1 MNCYPFIEA
10 EKAQQRNVKRACEL
24 LEVSRAAYYAARGG
38 QPSGRDR
45 ADAELTTRITAE
57 HKRSRGRYGAPR
69 IHAELRRQ
77 GHRHSRK
84 RIARLMR
91 QAGLAGR
98 APRRWKKTTIPDPAA
113 TARADAIRRDF
124 TADASRIN
132 QRWCGDITYIATW
145 EGWLYLVRDGD
156 PDPPGAHPGRHHS
169 PHWLLD
175 RSQQARDLLLDL
187 GERAGRF
194 RFLIRD
200 RDSKFTST
208 FDHVLA
214 GNSVRVIKTPVPS
227 PFCARDCGPARPA
240 ACAPPANDDSSRCCS
255 ATWPEPR
262 PAPGLWLRRFPSKP
276 TTPTAPASKAPCTRP
291 PATARDAPA
300 TAAQN
305 PARPRVHGLRA
316 QSPPAGGIL
325 DRHATRPAANQPPGT
340 PRTRPRR
347 IELEL
352 TTRIPQ
358 LCQRLDGTLWRWN
371 WPLSCGYSLFP
382 RCVVYAD
389 HLGDAVS
396 TLIRPL
402 PVLLD
407 SVLTI
412 SVRGPQA
419 SSWLLGG
426 SHRCA
431 GPGPGGAAAW

>member
-1 MNCYPFIEA
+1 VNCYPFIEA

-98 APRRWKKTTIPDPAA
+98 APRRQMKTTIPDPAA

-227 PFCARDCGPARPA
+227 PFCARDCGPAPARGLCTAGKRRQLSLLLRDLARAQAGARTVVKTIPFQADYARRAGVEGTMHQAASHGARRARYRGPKPGSTTCTWPARSISSGWRHSGPARHETGSEPATWHASNSASPHRTRINHQDPTAVPA
-240 ACAPPANDDSSRCCS
+240 AGRHPLALELAAQLRVLSLP
-255 ATWPEPR
+255 T
-262 PAPGLWLRRFPSKP
+262 LRRLRRS
-276 TTPTAPASKAPCTRP
+276 
-291 PATARDAPA
+291 
-300 TAAQN
+300 
-305 PARPRVHGLRA
+305 PR
-316 QSPPAGGIL
+316 
-325 DRHATRPAANQPPGT
+325 
-340 PRTRPRR
+340 
-347 IELEL
+347 
-352 TTRIPQ
+352 
-358 LCQRLDGTLWRWN
+358 
-371 WPLSCGYSLFP
+371 
-382 RCVVYAD
+382 
-389 HLGDAVS
+389 
-396 TLIRPL
+396 
-402 PVLLD
+402 
-407 SVLTI
+407 
-412 SVRGPQA
+412 
-419 SSWLLGG
+419 
-426 SHRCA
+426 
-431 GPGPGGAAAW
+431 

>member
-1 MNCYPFIEA
+1 VNCYPFIEA

-24 LEVSRAAYYAARGG
+24 LKVSRAAYYAARGE

-175 RSQQARDLLLDL
+175 RSQQARELLLDL

-240 ACAPPANDDSSRCCS
+240 ACAPPANDD
-255 ATWPEPR
+255 ALAAAPR
-262 PAPGLWLRRFPSKP
+262 PGQSPGL
-276 TTPTAPASKAPCTRP
+276 RP
-291 PATARDAPA
+291 D
-300 TAAQN
+300 
-305 PARPRVHGLRA
+305 
-316 QSPPAGGIL
+316 
-325 DRHATRPAANQPPGT
+325 
-340 PRTRPRR
+340 
-347 IELEL
+347 
-352 TTRIPQ
+352 
-358 LCQRLDGTLWRWN
+358 
-371 WPLSCGYSLFP
+371 CG
-382 RCVVYAD
+382 
-389 HLGDAVS
+389 
-396 TLIRPL
+396 
-402 PVLLD
+402 
-407 SVLTI
+407 
-412 SVRGPQA
+412 
-419 SSWLLGG
+419 
-426 SHRCA
+426 
-431 GPGPGGAAAW
+431 